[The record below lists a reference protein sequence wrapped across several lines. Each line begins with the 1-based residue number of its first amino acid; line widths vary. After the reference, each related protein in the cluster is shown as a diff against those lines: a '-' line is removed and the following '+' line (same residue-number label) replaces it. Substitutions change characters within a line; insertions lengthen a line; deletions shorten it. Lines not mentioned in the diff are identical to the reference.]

1 MEVNKQY
8 TRHTTGI
15 ASNLYYHR
23 FTLYDENNNEL
34 CQKTIHTP
42 YSKQEVKVEN
52 KDMNFVHDKN
62 RQ

>member
-42 YSKQEVKVEN
+42 YSK
-52 KDMNFVHDKN
+52 
-62 RQ
+62 

>member
-23 FTLYDENNNEL
+23 FKLYDENNNEL
-34 CQKTIHTP
+34 SQKTIHTS
-42 YSKQEVKVEN
+42 YS
-52 KDMNFVHDKN
+52 
-62 RQ
+62 